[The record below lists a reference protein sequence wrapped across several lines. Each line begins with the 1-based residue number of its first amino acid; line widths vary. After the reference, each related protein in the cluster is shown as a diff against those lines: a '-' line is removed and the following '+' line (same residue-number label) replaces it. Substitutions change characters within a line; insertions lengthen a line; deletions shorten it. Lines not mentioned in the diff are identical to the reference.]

1 MKLEIGDRVESNIL
15 YGLVGSVDKLDKAPL
30 DHREIAHVQW
40 DSGTAGWF
48 DREDDKRL
56 KRIAPEGAS
65 DDGEDT

>member
-15 YGLVGSVDKLDKAPL
+15 CGLVGSVDKLDAAPL

-40 DSGTAGWF
+40 DSGTHAWF

-56 KRIAPEGAS
+56 TRVATEAVSGEGA
-65 DDGEDT
+65 DT